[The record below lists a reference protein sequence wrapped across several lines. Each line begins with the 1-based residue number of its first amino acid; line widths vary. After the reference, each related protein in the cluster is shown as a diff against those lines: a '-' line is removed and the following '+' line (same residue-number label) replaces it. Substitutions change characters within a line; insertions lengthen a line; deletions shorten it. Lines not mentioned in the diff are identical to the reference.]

1 MEVVV
6 KKKALIQALIE
17 SIAGNTGREEPEF
30 TRISMEDIEAEEAEA
45 AGEPIR
51 PVELMST
58 QLAEEMPPVEDP
70 EFIPASSE
78 VLGRAAYV
86 ISKEVPDT
94 EIEYF
99 YRSLHKLLDSALDR
113 ESDKNMKI
121 ESDENM
127 KIEVVQSVTQH
138 LLEASD
144 VQGSLLKIAIK
155 NINDGADLSDE
166 IDELS
171 KKSQFYDVDKNEIL
185 DMLTSA
191 IYEMPDDDS
200 DADLSNADS
209 TPEEEDLGDDSDDTD
224 DYDDSDED
232 ISLVSTS
239 SSAIEDNIIE
249 KMNDKKMFYVPWK
262 DPESG
267 EVMTQP
273 MLGFSTVDGNIEL
286 QNVNAKRRAFKDE
299 GIAVLERALED
310 EQILQMFNS
319 LVDSSPESS
328 LSRSDKKK
336 FALIALLGK
345 LQDELATLPM
355 GPDGSPGGNAIT
367 DNDFAIMS
375 ANLFADTVAKDM
387 GVESYDLTGELSKS
401 LLDAATFVKEKGE
414 DVPANIGTGSDM
426 ISRVVSA
433 EVYSNA
439 LEAVAEKRR
448 TKPKRK
454 MRATRP
460 DSDSEVMRTPEEMMK
475 IEAADIKK
483 NMRKLTKMANLF
495 DKAGA
500 SGVRQWMRK
509 YALPAYTAML
519 GDLQG
524 YKSWEGYH
532 EELQDYMSALLDE
545 FMKAAPKYK
554 ETAKKLVSQGNSG
567 ISDSELKNMIE
578 TIDDLAKDFEELS
591 ASRLQD
597 EDEFIDYEALLK
609 TDGGMVLRN
618 ALNDLVKHEDFMEYA
633 ASMRSN
639 MKEYIG
645 SLEGVDKSGVD
656 KFSKM
661 FNGEVELVGPTE
673 LSKIYKMIKSGNAE
687 EAKKNSPKIVKLI
700 DLGITPD
707 VYSKSAKQAEKLTR
721 EWFTG
726 ARKKLRQQK
735 VKDKLINKKINIFEL
750 LEDAIATTQE
760 DLARE
765 EQILKKSIPDTKD

>member
-17 SIAGNTGREEPEF
+17 SIAGNAGREEPEF
-30 TRISMEDIEAEEAEA
+30 TRISMEDIEADEAEA

-58 QLAEEMPPVEDP
+58 QLTEEMPPVEDP
-70 EFIPASSE
+70 EFIPASLE

-86 ISKEVPDT
+86 ISKEVPGG

-99 YRSLHKLLDSALDR
+99 YRSLHKLLDNALDR

-121 ESDENM
+121 ESKRGN
-127 KIEVVQSVTQH
+127 SYS

-144 VQGSLLKIAIK
+144 MQGNLLKIAIK

-166 IDELS
+166 VDELS

-185 DMLTSA
+185 DMLTTA
-191 IYEMPDDDS
+191 IYEMPDDDPGP
-200 DADLSNADS
+200 DA
-209 TPEEEDLGDDSDDTD
+209 PEAIGDEPDDEDLGDYD
-224 DYDDSDED
+224 DDSDED
-232 ISLVSTS
+232 ISLASAS
-239 SSAIEDNIIE
+239 SSAMADSIIE
-249 KMNDKKMFYVPWK
+249 KMSEKGMFYVPWK

-267 EVMTQP
+267 KIMTQP
-273 MLGFSTVDGNIEL
+273 MLGFSATDGNIEL

-299 GIAVLERALED
+299 GSAVLEKALQD
-310 EQILQMFNS
+310 DQILKMFNS
-319 LVDSSPESS
+319 LVDSSPKSD

-336 FALIALLGK
+336 FVLITLLGK

-367 DNDFAIMS
+367 DSDFAIMS
-375 ANLFADTVAKDM
+375 SNLFADTVAKDM
-387 GVESYDLTGELSKS
+387 GVEAYDLTGELSKS
-401 LLDAATFVKEKGE
+401 LLDASAFVKEKGE
-414 DVPANIGTGSDM
+414 DVPANVGAGNDM
-426 ISRVVSA
+426 ISRVVSS
-433 EVYSNA
+433 EIYSSA
-439 LEAVAEKRR
+439 LATVAEERREKPERKKR
-448 TKPKRK
+448 
-454 MRATRP
+454 AARP
-460 DSDSEVMRTPEEMMK
+460 DSDSDVMRTPEEMMK

-483 NMRKLTKMANLF
+483 NMRKLTKMANIF
-495 DKAGA
+495 DKSGA

-545 FMKAAPKYK
+545 FINAAPKYR
-554 ETAKKLVSQGNSG
+554 ETAKRLISQGNSG
-567 ISDSELKNMIE
+567 ISESELKNMIE
-578 TIDDLAKDFEELS
+578 TIDDLSKDFEDLS
-591 ASRLQD
+591 ASRLED
-597 EDEFIDYEALLK
+597 EDEFINYEALLK

-673 LSKIYKMIKSGNAE
+673 ISKIYKMIKSGNSE

-700 DLGITPD
+700 DLGITPE
-707 VYSKSAKQAEKLTR
+707 VYSKSAKHAEKLTR

-735 VKDKLINKKINIFEL
+735 VKDKLINKKINVFEL

-765 EQILKKSIPDTKD
+765 EQVLKKSIPDTKG